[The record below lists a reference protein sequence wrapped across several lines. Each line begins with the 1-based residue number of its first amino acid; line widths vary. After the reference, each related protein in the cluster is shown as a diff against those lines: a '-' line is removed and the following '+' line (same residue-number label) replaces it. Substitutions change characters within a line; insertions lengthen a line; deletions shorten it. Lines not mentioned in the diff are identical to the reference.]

1 MMKIHAEYSPTAPPF
16 DPALPESS
24 WALPFAPWTLKPSFW
39 PARSGDFLQNNA
51 APFARYPS
59 EPGAIY
65 VVDDDES
72 LRLLYGLFLR
82 ANDYVVR
89 TFRDR
94 AAALSALESDAKGPD
109 LLIMDYLG
117 HAMPVDRFLHRTL
130 AAHPTLRILM
140 VSGLSPDH
148 LRFSKLRPDRFL
160 QKPFTPEELLMEVRA
175 ALHFA

>member
-1 MMKIHAEYSPTAPPF
+1 MKIHAEYSPTAPPF

-24 WALPFAPWTLKPSFW
+24 RALPFAPWTLKPWFW
-39 PARSGDFLQNNA
+39 QARSGDGLKNNA

-94 AAALSALESDAKGPD
+94 AAALSALENDAKGPD

-148 LRFSKLRPDRFL
+148 LRFSKQRPDRFL

-175 ALHFA
+175 ALTV